1 MTIRYSRIKVKNDG
15 LNLIQN
21 GLLRE
26 DTMKYV
32 EKTNLIVTSFW
43 F

>member
-32 EKTNLIVTSFW
+32 EKQI
-43 F
+43 

>member
-15 LNLIQN
+15 LNPIQN

-32 EKTNLIVTSFW
+32 EKQI
-43 F
+43 

>member
-1 MTIRYSRIKVKNDG
+1 MTIRYSKIKAKNDG

-21 GLLRE
+21 GFLRE

-32 EKTNLIVTSFW
+32 ERQI
-43 F
+43 